1 MKYWLSGAFTLM
13 IASSAWAQDHRLV
26 QSPALKLDIWIDNVK
41 STSAE
46 SWCARTL
53 PLRIVANGK
62 KDPALLD
69 DYLPKVGSFLQKQCP
84 ALSQINWQMNDD
96 GGKKLAVGSASKAQ
110 GWAVKTALETPVTT
124 PPVTPETPPPA
135 QTPAVASTPRA
146 EDLSPAAD
154 TTPWVQFSL
163 LDGCHFR
170 TFWRGSSQTS
180 ALFVPAKGGVS
191 CGSDGWLKGS
201 GITTQLGHGAA
212 KNLAMTFLQGFP
224 IAGLNDKALGNSL
237 HIVTV
242 NNQRMVLNDSRLADS
257 WMVLPYAPELNGW
270 QANGVLVV
278 QIPAAEAADNGTL
291 QKRLNEVRNL
301 WSPLLKNSTDLTI
314 KLVDALHP
322 QLQDPAAGAFRTL
335 H

>member
-13 IASSAWAQDHRLV
+13 IASSAWAQDFRLV

-41 STSAE
+41 STRAE
-46 SWCARTL
+46 SWCAREL

-69 DYLPKVGSFLQKQCP
+69 DYLPKVGSFLQKQCA
-84 ALSQINWQMNDD
+84 ALNQINWQMTD
-96 GGKKLAVGSASKAQ
+96 GSGKKLAAGSASKAL
-110 GWAVKTALETPVTT
+110 GWAVKTQPEAPVAAR
-124 PPVTPETPPPA
+124 PVTPETPSSAPV
-135 QTPAVASTPRA
+135 QTAAPTPTA

-170 TFWRGSSQTS
+170 TYWLDSSQTS

-191 CGSDGWLKGS
+191 CGSDGWLRGS
-201 GITTQLGHGAA
+201 GETTQLANGAA
-212 KNLAMTFLQGFP
+212 KNLPMTFLQGFP
-224 IAGLNDKALGNSL
+224 VAGLNGKTLSSGL
-237 HIVTV
+237 QIVTV
-242 NNQRMVLNDSRLADS
+242 NNQRMVLNDSKLADS
-257 WMVLPYAPELNGW
+257 WMVLPYVPELNGW

-278 QIPAAEAADNGTL
+278 QIPAADAANDRTL

-301 WSPLLKNSTDLTI
+301 WSPLLINSTDLTI
-314 KLVDALHP
+314 KLVDELHP
-322 QLQDPAAGAFRTL
+322 QLQDPAAGAYRTL

>member
-1 MKYWLSGAFTLM
+1 MKYWLSGALTFI
-13 IASSAWAQDHRLV
+13 IASSAWAQDFRLV

-41 STSAE
+41 SNSPE
-46 SWCARTL
+46 GWCAREL

-69 DYLPKVGSFLQKQCP
+69 DYLPKVGSFLQKQCT
-84 ALSQINWQMNDD
+84 ALNQINWQMTDSS
-96 GGKKLAVGSASKAQ
+96 GKKLAAGSASKAQ
-110 GWAVKTALETPVTT
+110 GWAVRATAQAPVHTPAVG
-124 PPVTPETPPPA
+124 
-135 QTPAVASTPRA
+135 QTPAA

-170 TFWRGSSQTS
+170 TYWRGSSQTS

-201 GITTQLGHGAA
+201 GETTQLANGAA
-212 KNLAMTFLQGFP
+212 KNLPMTFLQGFP
-224 IAGLNDKALGNSL
+224 VAGLNGKTPGSGLQ
-237 HIVTV
+237 IVTV
-242 NNQRMVLNDSRLADS
+242 NNQRMVLNDSKLADS

-270 QANGVLVV
+270 QANGLLVLR
-278 QIPAAEAADNGTL
+278 ISAAEAANNNTL
-291 QKRLNEVRNL
+291 QQRLNEVRNL

-314 KLVDALHP
+314 KLVDELHP

>member
-1 MKYWLSGAFTLM
+1 MKYWLSGALTLAM
-13 IASSAWAQDHRLV
+13 VSSAWAQDFRLV

-41 STSAE
+41 STNAE

-69 DYLPKVGSFLQKQCP
+69 DYLPKVGNFLQKQCP
-84 ALSQINWQMNDD
+84 ALNQINWQMNDD
-96 GGKKLAVGSASKAQ
+96 SGKKLAAGSASKAQ
-110 GWAVKTALETPVTT
+110 GWAIVTT
-124 PPVTPETPPPA
+124 AQEPVATPQAVAETPPA
-135 QTPAVASTPRA
+135 QTPAVAPTPTA
-146 EDLSPAAD
+146 EELSPAAD

-170 TFWRGSSQTS
+170 TYWRGSSQTS
-180 ALFVPAKGGVS
+180 ALFIPAKGGVS

-201 GITTQLGHGAA
+201 GVTTQLGHGAA
-212 KNLAMTFLQGFP
+212 KNLPMTFLQGFP
-224 IAGLNDKALGNSL
+224 VAGLNDKALGNSL
-237 HIVTV
+237 QIVTV
-242 NNQRMVLNDSRLADS
+242 NNQRMVLNDGKLANS
-257 WMVLPYAPELNGW
+257 WMVLPYASELNGW
-270 QANGVLVV
+270 QANGMLVV
-278 QIPAAEAADNGTL
+278 QISAAEAADNGTL
-291 QKRLNEVRNL
+291 QKRLNEVRNQ